1 MAGGGSSF
9 QKVGNSGGPE
19 GRPPAIR
26 GRGSRRLATWGA
38 LVVAVPVLG
47 VGFVAGP
54 AGAGTV
60 GQVSNFPGGGTSA
73 PYGVTAGP
81 NGSLWFANSGN
92 NSIDFDF
99 ALASVLFIHGFQH
112 EFAVPM
118 LKSVRLLSCEHF
130 NSFAAVHFGYKLGQ
144 LGRI

>member
-92 NSIDFDF
+92 NSIGEV
-99 ALASVLFIHGFQH
+99 ST
-112 EFAVPM
+112 
-118 LKSVRLLSCEHF
+118 
-130 NSFAAVHFGYKLGQ
+130 
-144 LGRI
+144 